1 MNYSAVFIF
10 RFRKEI
16 KEKIQN
22 FVLTIVSLSKN
33 SVQKE
38 VAQMIS
44 VKVHKSLSNMRKYSL
59 IGPFFVCNVIKNEFT
74 ITKNI
79 TGVRLQKITSDLPPS
94 NYLIQMRPCKSN

>member
-1 MNYSAVFIF
+1 MNYSVVFIF

-16 KEKIQN
+16 KEKILN

-59 IGPFFVCNVIKNEFT
+59 IGPYFVCNVIKNEFT
-74 ITKNI
+74 FTKNI

-94 NYLIQMRPCKSN
+94 NY